1 MITVGGAHGIGDARD
16 TVSASS
22 YEDALPNVPRV
33 ERGAA
38 IKNPVRVLLAS
49 SNSLPKRAPVM
60 PSPNPRSTASLR
72 GHPFHAMLV
81 PIPIVCFVGTLIT
94 DIVYWQTAAMLWAD
108 MSAWLLVIGLLVSV
122 FAAAAGLID
131 FFGERRIRELRPA
144 WIHFLGNTTALILS
158 TFNAFIHTRDA
169 YTSVVPTGLILS
181 ALVVLILLVT
191 GWNGWSM
198 VYRYGVGV
206 RQEDR
211 S

>member
-1 MITVGGAHGIGDARD
+1 
-16 TVSASS
+16 
-22 YEDALPNVPRV
+22 
-33 ERGAA
+33 
-38 IKNPVRVLLAS
+38 
-49 SNSLPKRAPVM
+49 M

-94 DIVYWQTAAMLWAD
+94 DIVYWKTAAMLWAD
-108 MSAWLLVIGLLVSV
+108 MSAWLLVVGLIVSV

-158 TFNAFIHTRDA
+158 IFNAFIHTRDA

-191 GWNGWSM
+191 GWNGWTM

-211 S
+211 SRGTTP